1 MTKEVR
7 DLFANNLKTL
17 INATSNADLKMT
29 QRSGHSSHALG
40 VEKIMAFNWP

>member
-7 DLFANNLKTL
+7 DLLADNLKTL
-17 INATSNADLKMT
+17 INATLKMT